1 MDLKELGMQKLL
13 WAKKYMKLLKSFE
26 EELKE
31 RSTLEGVRVVVSV
44 HLEAKTA
51 NLAWTLHRLGADVV
65 ATGSNPLSTQDEIV
79 EALKEQGVK
88 VSAWHTHSMDEYME
102 QLNRA
107 LNHRPQ
113 LIIDDGA
120 DLSVLVHTERKEVL
134 QELVGISE
142 ETTTG
147 VRRDRALEKDGI
159 LKVPVIAVND
169 SKMKYL
175 FDNRYGTGQSTWDGI
190 IRNTNITVA
199 GKTVVV
205 AGYGWCGRGVAMR
218 ARGLGARVVVTEVD
232 PVKAAEAVMDGFQV
246 MRMDDAASLGDIFVT
261 TTGGKDVITKRHFEK
276 MKDGAILANAGHF
289 NVEISV
295 EDLESL
301 ASKSYTS
308 RPNVTTYVLSD
319 GREIHLLA
327 EGRLVNLAAAD
338 GHPIEIMDLS
348 FSLQLLSAVYL
359 WENKGK
365 LEPKVHTLPNSIDEK
380 VARRFLEIYGHGLDE
395 LTEEQKKY
403 LESAGA

>member
-1 MDLKELGMQKLL
+1 MELKEMGKMKLL
-13 WAKKYMKLLKSFE
+13 WAQKYMKLLKSFE
-26 EELKE
+26 EELAE
-31 RSTLEGVRVVVSV
+31 RSALKGVRLVVSV

-51 NLAWTLHRLGADVV
+51 NLALTLHRLGADVV
-65 ATGSNPLSTQDEIV
+65 TTGSNPLSTQDEIV
-79 EALKEQGVK
+79 EALKEQGMK

-102 QLNRA
+102 QLHKA
-107 LNHRPQ
+107 LDHHPQ

-120 DLSVLVHTERKEVL
+120 DLTVLAHTERREVL

-147 VRRDRALEKDGI
+147 VRRDKALEKSNE

-190 IRNTNITVA
+190 IRNTNTTVA

-205 AGYGWCGRGVAMR
+205 AGYGWCGRGIALR
-218 ARGLGARVVVTEVD
+218 AKGLGARVIVTEVD
-232 PVKAAEAVMDGFQV
+232 PIRAAEAVMDGFQV
-246 MRMDDAASLGDIFVT
+246 MKMVDAASEGDIFVT
-261 TTGGKDVITKRHFEK
+261 ATGNKDVITKRHFEK

-289 NVEISV
+289 NVEIAMD
-295 EDLESL
+295 ELE
-301 ASKSYTS
+301 AIATKRYNS
-308 RPNVTTYVLSD
+308 RPNVATYVLRN
-319 GREIHLLA
+319 GRELHLLA

-348 FSLQLLSAVYL
+348 FSLQLLSVVHL
-359 WENKGK
+359 WENKDK
-365 LEPKVHTLPNSIDEK
+365 LEPKVYTLPESIDEE
-380 VARRFLEIYGHGLDE
+380 VARRFLNIYGHGLDT
-395 LTEEQKKY
+395 LSDKQRRY
-403 LESAGA
+403 LESASS